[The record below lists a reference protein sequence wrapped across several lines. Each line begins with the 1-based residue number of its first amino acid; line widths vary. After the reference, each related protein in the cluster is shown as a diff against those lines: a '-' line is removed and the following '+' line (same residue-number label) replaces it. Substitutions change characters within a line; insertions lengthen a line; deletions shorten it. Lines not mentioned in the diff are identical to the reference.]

1 VTTPEPRAEA
11 EPLDLYLR
19 YLAGY
24 FGASREISVR
34 EGGETS
40 AVGEALAAGELG
52 ASDARER
59 RIARSAEE
67 LLQHLRRPDDPPMP
81 GR

>member
-1 VTTPEPRAEA
+1 MTSPEPRAEA

-34 EGGETS
+34 EGDGAC
-40 AVGEALAAGELG
+40 AVGQALAAEELG
-52 ASDARER
+52 AADARER
-59 RIARSAEE
+59 RVARSAEE
-67 LLQHLRRPDDPPMP
+67 LLSHLKQP
-81 GR
+81 GPTRASAG